1 MYIFELFYT
10 LQHSII
16 MNILF
21 HLSNF
26 LLGESCIDGGYA
38 CYNHTG
44 VLCDNGKTC
53 KIDGDCMSHSCY
65 PENGGQHICV
75 SCEDGIKTGRETDV

>member
-1 MYIFELFYT
+1 
-10 LQHSII
+10 

-21 HLSNF
+21 QLSNF